1 MASRTTYRPS
11 IACFAVEECAD
22 YGVGMTLKT
31 FTSKSA
37 LDRAMEGGLRAAEL
51 PTPLDRPAGS
61 ENDKAGT
68 GKAFGGGVANPQDA
82 PVTMTV
88 PDFSAGCCCL
98 IGFY

>member
-1 MASRTTYRPS
+1 MCGVRGGDDAED
-11 IACFAVEECAD
+11 IHVEERLGLGD
-22 YGVGMTLKT
+22 
-31 FTSKSA
+31 
-37 LDRAMEGGLRAAEL
+37 GGFLYAAEL

-61 ENDKAGT
+61 ENDKAST